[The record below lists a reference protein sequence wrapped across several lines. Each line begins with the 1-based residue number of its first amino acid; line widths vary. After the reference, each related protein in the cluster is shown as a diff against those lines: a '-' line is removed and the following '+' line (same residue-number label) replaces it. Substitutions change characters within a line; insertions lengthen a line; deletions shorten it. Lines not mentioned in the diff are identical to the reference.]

1 MKVEHGH
8 NECCALAFVC
18 CILDTLQIYVAVVFL
33 YAIVGI
39 SSLPVK
45 KFGDRDELGLVDTVN
60 TVDLQ
65 ISTLLLIACV
75 PSSLLL

>member
-18 CILDTLQIYVAVVFL
+18 RILDTLQIYVAVVFL

-45 KFGDRDELGLVDTVN
+45 KFDDSDELSLVDTVN

-65 ISTLLLIACV
+65 ISTLF
-75 PSSLLL
+75 